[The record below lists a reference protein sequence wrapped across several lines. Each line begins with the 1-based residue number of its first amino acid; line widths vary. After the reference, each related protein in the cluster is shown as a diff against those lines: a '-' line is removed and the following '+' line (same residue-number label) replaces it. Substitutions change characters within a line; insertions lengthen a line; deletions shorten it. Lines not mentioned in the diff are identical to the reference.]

1 MGKIKKIKKANNFM
15 YALLRAIFRP
25 YLFFRYGLKFDRS
38 VSAKVKRPCII
49 VSNHAVF
56 HDQFIVGLGFKFGI
70 NFVASD
76 SLFRVGRFRRWIL
89 ETLVRPIPIAKGSSD
104 PGAVKD
110 IMSVIRQ
117 GGAVALFP
125 EGNRT
130 FFGATGYFKP
140 TIGKLVKKLGVP
152 LVVVNIRGGYN
163 TDPRWRHNNVS
174 RGKMT
179 ASVTRVVSPEELN
192 ELSGDEIN
200 DLIARE
206 IDFNEFEY
214 NAEKKIVFKGKR
226 KAEHLETALFV
237 CPQCGKWHDLHS
249 RGNEFYCS
257 SCGARVKI
265 NGLGFFEKVE
275 NANAV
280 PDTILE
286 CSKIQLDAVKNRDYS
301 AFSDK
306 PVFSDA
312 NVKIYSCERAKRQ
325 KLLGKGDI
333 ALYSD
338 RITAGEFAFPIERIS
353 DMAIQSI
360 RKIQIYMH
368 DGSMYMIEAPEHTN
382 ILKYM
387 VCGYHLRHLIKGE
400 EDEYFG
406 Y

>member
-1 MGKIKKIKKANNFM
+1 MAKNKKIKKAGGFL
-15 YALLRAIFRP
+15 YAILRAIFRP
-25 YLFFRYGLKFDRS
+25 YLFFRYGLRFDRT
-38 VSAKVKRPCII
+38 VSKKIKKPCII
-49 VSNHAVF
+49 VSNHASF
-56 HDQFIVGLGFKFGI
+56 HDQFIVGLGFNFAM

-76 SLFRVGRFRRWIL
+76 SLFRVGKVRGWLLRNL
-89 ETLVRPIPIAKGSSD
+89 ARPIPIAKGSSD
-104 PGAVKD
+104 PAAIKS
-110 IMSVIRQ
+110 IMSIIHD
-117 GGAVALFP
+117 GGSVALFP

-130 FFGATGYFKP
+130 FFGATSHFKP
-140 TIGKLVKKLGVP
+140 AIGKLVKKLGVP
-152 LVVVNIRGGYN
+152 LVIVNIRGGYN

-179 ASVTRVVSPEELN
+179 ASVTRVVSPEELS
-192 ELSGDEIN
+192 ELSGDDIN
-200 DLIARE
+200 YLIARE

-226 KAEHLETALFV
+226 KAEYLEAALFV

-275 NANAV
+275 NADAV

-286 CSKIQLDAVKNRDYS
+286 CGKIQLDAVKNRDYS
-301 AFSDK
+301 QFADK
-306 PVFSDA
+306 PVFSDVG
-312 NVKIYSCERAKRQ
+312 VKVHICERAKRE
-325 KLLGKGDI
+325 KLLSKGTI

-338 RITAGEFAFPIERIS
+338 RITAGEQSFAIDEIS

-360 RKIQIYMH
+360 RKLQIYMH
-368 DGSMYMIEAPEHTN
+368 DGSMYMIEAPEKTN
-382 ILKYM
+382 LLKYM
-387 VCGYHLRHLIKGE
+387 VCGYHLIHKLRGE